1 MRSYLNSFYAIIFVT
16 GTVLLL
22 ASCHKKN
29 DSPEPPPVI
38 IPTTNP
44 IPYSVLVYLIT
55 PNDKTFNADYYRA
68 AKACMQNLQTW
79 YKTQL
84 GKTFILN
91 PVVVD
96 TLTALHNTAWFEGNN
111 GDSISGT
118 GTIYSYYNT
127 KFELKQQLGSKFDTT
142 KFVYFAWVVSDFP
155 DETIPRGVAAEGS
168 PNLDGLLSK
177 FPDAW
182 KGADGH
188 ALAHAFG
195 LPEPSVVNDQ
205 AIMSTGW
212 PKFPNCIFTQDE
224 KDSLSVSPFVQSQ

>member
-1 MRSYLNSFYAIIFVT
+1 MRNLLISAYTIVFAAGMFFLFNSC
-16 GTVLLL
+16 
-22 ASCHKKN
+22 SKKHDN
-29 DSPEPPPVI
+29 QEPLVI

-44 IPYSVLVYLIT
+44 LPYSVLVYLIT
-55 PNDKTFNADYYRA
+55 PTDKTFNPDYYRA
-68 AKACMQNLQTW
+68 AKACIQNLQTW
-79 YKTQL
+79 YKAQL
-84 GKTFILN
+84 GKTFVLN

-96 TLTALHNTAWFEGNN
+96 TLTGLHNSTWFEGNN

-118 GTIYSYYNT
+118 GSIHSYYNT
-127 KFELKQQLGSKFDTT
+127 KYELQQLLGSRFDTAHFIFFA
-142 KFVYFAWVVSDFP
+142 FVASDFP
-155 DETIPRGVAAEGS
+155 DETIPRGLAVEGS

-177 FPDAW
+177 FPDAY

-212 PKFPNCIFTQDE
+212 PKYPNCIFTQDE
-224 KDSLSVSPFVQSQ
+224 KDSLSASPFLQSQ